1 MPKRLLLMLPPCEY
15 KDYSWSLFPSMG
27 IISLLAV
34 ARRSGH
40 EVKYVDCALENYSWE
55 QARDLVEDWNPDYF
69 GMSVLSSYAYSCYRM
84 AETVKSV
91 NPNITV
97 LFGGQHATGLD
108 LQILRKYPSVDCIVR
123 GEGEVTLEEILECGI
138 SPSVKGIAI
147 RDRNGNP
154 FRTDPRPLIGNL
166 DSLPIPAYDLVNMEG
181 HFRAVNASRPSFHRS
196 LRYSN
201 TITSRG
207 CFAKCTFCGTPKT
220 WGAVRHYSARR
231 VCDVIEML
239 VKEYG
244 VGDIWFNDDIFPPR
258 KAFLR
263 DFAEEV
269 RRRNLKFWYTCQLRV
284 DQANQET
291 LDWLKET
298 GCYHVFYGV
307 ETGSERTLKTVNKG
321 ATIKTA
327 EEGAHRAVKAG
338 LSVGSFWMV
347 GFPTET
353 EEDIR
358 ETINLATRLP
368 ISTFYFAIARLLP
381 NSVLLEK
388 NPIPDE
394 AWFEGYEAGANDS
407 AIPTYR
413 DFYGLDHRLNLNDV
427 VRYANLKNF
436 TRHAWRRIRLF
447 SRSATRSL
455 FEVLVDNFKLIVTA
469 GVLYGG
475 KYPFTEKR
483 SFGGRC
489 VDLFWRGARRL
500 VLMVRPDAF
509 DRGARANWPHEAQM
523 RLGRS
528 EGEAEGGRLVPPGVG
543 IPHPPE
549 LAVSTSSKEDP
560 EREREVDPPRRPA
573 RTSSGWQDLA

>member
-1 MPKRLLLMLPPCEY
+1 MTKRLLLMLPPCEY

-27 IISLLAV
+27 IVSLLAV
-34 ARRSGH
+34 ARRAGH

-55 QARDLVEDWNPDYF
+55 QAEDLVRDWNPDYF

-84 AETVKSV
+84 AEAVKRI

-97 LFGGQHATGLD
+97 LLGGQHATGLD
-108 LQILRKYPSVDCIVR
+108 LQILRRHPGVDCIVR
-123 GEGEVTLEEILECGI
+123 GEGEVTLEEILERGI
-138 SPSVKGIAI
+138 SPGVKGIAI
-147 RDRNGNP
+147 RDRGGNP
-154 FRTDPRPLIGNL
+154 FRTDPRPLIENL
-166 DSLPIPAYDLVNMEG
+166 DTLPIPAYDLVNMEG

-196 LRYSN
+196 MRYTN

-269 RRRNLKFWYTCQLRV
+269 KRRKLKFWYTCQLRV

-291 LDWLKET
+291 LNWLKET

-321 ATIKTA
+321 VSLGTA
-327 EEGAHRAVKAG
+327 EEGVHRAVKSG
-338 LSVGSFWMV
+338 LSVGSFWML
-347 GFPTET
+347 GFPAEI
-353 EEDIR
+353 EQDIK
-358 ETINLATRLP
+358 ETISLAARLP

-381 NSVLLEK
+381 NSALLER
-388 NPIPDE
+388 NPIPDD
-394 AWFEGYEAGANDS
+394 AWFEGYEAGSNDS

-413 DFYGLDHRLNLNDV
+413 DFYSLDHLLNLNDV

-436 TRHAWRRIRLF
+436 ASHVWRRIRLF
-447 SRSATRSL
+447 SRSATKSL
-455 FEVLVDNFKLIVTA
+455 LEVLVDNAKLIVTA
-469 GVLYGG
+469 GILYGG
-475 KYPFTEKR
+475 RYPFTDRR
-483 SFGGRC
+483 SVVGRC
-489 VDLFWRGARRL
+489 VDLFWKGARQLVLAIKPGAFGRGAK
-500 VLMVRPDAF
+500 PD
-509 DRGARANWPHEAQM
+509 WPQELQM
-523 RLGRS
+523 RLGQPGS
-528 EGEAEGGRLVPPGVG
+528 DAEDERAA
-543 IPHPPE
+543 E
-549 LAVSTSSKEDP
+549 LAMSPSPKGDLGRM
-560 EREREVDPPRRPA
+560 READPPRQPA
-573 RTSSGWQDLA
+573 RTSSGWQDLR